1 VKLLGVVKVRGQ
13 PKKLGKLCKLDGE
26 PIDISHPHE
35 DPLFLV
41 KEDSG
46 IELYDDF
53 LILVVSKLQNIR
65 DAMKVTSFKNFVE
78 GGILLLLHIVEVNP
92 LHRDNRLGLLVK
104 HNVIQI
110 LLTECSKSLIGAP
123 FLGPIVARDLM

>member
-104 HNVIQI
+104 HNVIPI
-110 LLTECSKSLIGAP
+110 LLKECSKSLIGAS